1 MSFQKMCISPRN
13 QHMSFRVLSEKAFYI
28 LLYLK
33 KHTRHHAIPD
43 SFFCRLSYS
52 SIGFGVTKG
61 RRAVNRCSPLKRISN
76 PGEIFPPRNTPSAET

>member
-33 KHTRHHAIPD
+33 KPMPIRPPITEKTILTTHPY
-43 SFFCRLSYS
+43 SGLLSINS
-52 SIGFGVTKG
+52 KKQNKWI
-61 RRAVNRCSPLKRISN
+61 LL
-76 PGEIFPPRNTPSAET
+76 